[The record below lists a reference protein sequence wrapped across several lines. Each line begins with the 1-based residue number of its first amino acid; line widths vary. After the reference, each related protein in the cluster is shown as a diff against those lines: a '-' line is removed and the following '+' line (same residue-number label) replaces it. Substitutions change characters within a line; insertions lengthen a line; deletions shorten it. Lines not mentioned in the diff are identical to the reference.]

1 MREEI
6 ERCFQRLENLSIRE
20 LAHSAETVAS
30 REKRN
35 VAVLIAH
42 LAEISKRRVHLRLG
56 YKSLFDYCVKHLR
69 LSEGS
74 AWSRIQVANV
84 ARRFPQALVHLAEG
98 KVSLSVLGLLSPKLE
113 RANVERLLSDAEG
126 KTKREVQEYLAGL
139 EPKDVKE
146 GRRRRHR
153 ARDLVR
159 TR

>member
-6 ERCFQRLENLSIRE
+6 ERCFQRLENLSTRE

-74 AWSRIQVANV
+74 AWSRIQVANPEV
-84 ARRFPQALVHLAEG
+84 YNFRFSADKAFKE
-98 KVSLSVLGLLSPKLE
+98 KLE
-113 RANVERLLSDAEG
+113 RLRAQLPVPALVGCAVLVGAASYCGFYWLAFRRDAQRVLGAFRSES
-126 KTKREVQEYLAGL
+126 
-139 EPKDVKE
+139 
-146 GRRRRHR
+146 
-153 ARDLVR
+153 
-159 TR
+159 